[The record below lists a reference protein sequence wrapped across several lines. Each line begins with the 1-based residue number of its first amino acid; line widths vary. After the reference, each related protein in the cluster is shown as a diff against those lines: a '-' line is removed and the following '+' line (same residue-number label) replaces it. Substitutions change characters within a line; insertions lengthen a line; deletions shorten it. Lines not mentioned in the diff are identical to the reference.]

1 MNCWTNKHF
10 LFENL
15 TRRSYQIEKFSP
27 DEDLPTDLKLEKQ
40 KRYKKEVEEEGRRG
54 EEGRGGGRRG
64 EGERGEG
71 GEGRGEKTSLSFERA
86 WQEGIPEEEKNKKK
100 KKRKRRKEGEERRF
114 IPTEVTVESP
124 IMMLGRPLDIIHL
137 EEHNGRHARRGALE
151 MKERVGGLRW
161 PCILL
166 SSLFQLF

>member
-54 EEGRGGGRRG
+54 GGKGRGEEGEGEEGGGREGGREG

-71 GEGRGEKTSLSFERA
+71 RGEK
-86 WQEGIPEEEKNKKK
+86 N
-100 KKRKRRKEGEERRF
+100 F
-114 IPTEVTVESP
+114 IV
-124 IMMLGRPLDIIHL
+124 
-137 EEHNGRHARRGALE
+137 
-151 MKERVGGLRW
+151 
-161 PCILL
+161 
-166 SSLFQLF
+166 F